1 MLLADAIESLLE
13 PRSHIS
19 ITLDLVVSGI
29 GAGISTPKRLRA
41 LNLYMLRFRLAECG
55 RGSLVDC
62 RPSNTVFHPSNNPSN
77 AASNNPSNPSNVI
90 FTLKNVE
97 VIMYRRTSKR
107 IHPQADL
114 IDINALEKRSKWM
127 CFCSFRTC
135 CYSLGS
141 PRYVKKRTFHIPLH

>member
-13 PRSHIS
+13 HRSHIS

-55 RGSLVDC
+55 GSLDDC

-90 FTLKNVE
+90 FTLK
-97 VIMYRRTSKR
+97 RRGYNAYGGLLKR
-107 IHPQADL
+107 IHP
-114 IDINALEKRSKWM
+114 S
-127 CFCSFRTC
+127 S
-135 CYSLGS
+135 
-141 PRYVKKRTFHIPLH
+141 